1 MAKKTLSMSLVVA
14 MLATSNV
21 PVWATEFS
29 DGTDISTF
37 SSEAQAPVV
46 DNGVTDDT
54 ASAQTIVD
62 DSSAA
67 TKPSVSI
74 VAASDVATVGETLRV
89 ESNRFNKDLNKN
101 TDYKNQDFVAYGWYS
116 VDNDGTE
123 KNISGVNQDNANH
136 PLINDEY
143 TVTKDDIGKK
153 IICKMHIHRK
163 ATGEDSDKWDD
174 SVAISAA
181 IPVAYSL
188 DAEDYY
194 DSTIKADEYVK
205 QGDQLSYTGNVS
217 LKKEDASISEL
228 KWYDPSGNEVTKKS
242 ENFLRATELGEYTL
256 KATVTAPNF
265 SKTVTLATVTS
276 VKNINA
282 ESITGTVSISN
293 EANNQ
298 WGYENTAEYHAEV
311 PTGVELNYIWQTY
324 NEEDKKW
331 EKPAGKNV
339 EGKDKKIVPEKFIPD
354 KEDCGK
360 KLRVVAQFI
369 NAESK
374 QVIKEVESNNYEV
387 APLQIAADD
396 ITYGNDLNF
405 YIKEVENPAKVD
417 WVKVFKKDVY
427 GTKENPKP
435 VEKDEY
441 ELITQ
446 DTDKSGIRTV
456 TIKLKGAYSGEKTVT
471 VNVGEFS
478 LKTCKVTLENKYVPF
493 VGDGQYAAPVI
504 KEVEWANR
512 VSLKEGEDYVVDKTS
527 LKNGITLDGK
537 KYDCINAG
545 PQYIRLLGRG
555 DFTGSDLDVPYEI
568 VARSMENCKV
578 VWTGKPV
585 VKGEPLVAG
594 TDVKDSKNTHFV
606 VVDNKGYVLVP
617 DKDYTY
623 DKEGIYDVSQQKCK
637 VKITAKGAKEDKV
650 NKVYTG
656 ANYYGTTES
665 DYTTVGTNL
674 EAALTAYVQEVVSAQ
689 DYTGKAITFSKLN
702 KISANEVKAAN
713 RKAGTG
719 IEDVGFTDDLEV
731 GVDFDITYLNNTNA
745 YLLKDKNGKYI
756 DYKNGERV
764 DAHSA
769 FDTNGVKYYTVSDN
783 SVDFDVA
790 NDDPQAPQ
798 VYITFKGKFSGQTTP
813 VRFSIRQ
820 AKFDLSEA
828 NKLALKGGVTF
839 DPTATDASAM
849 TTYADQLKAIKVIFD
864 KTQELKNTVDYTYDY
879 YYVNDTQDVSTEDGV
894 FKYEAVAHNSR
905 VLEGSTRVSV
915 YDGNFYGSFSEQV
928 PVDAKSITAKSITVD
943 DIANQ
948 KYSGKLIEPKV
959 TVKDGSYTLVEGTD
973 YQLSYKN
980 NRSAGTATVTI
991 NGLTAKGRYTDSIS
1005 KTFTIENKSIAD
1017 AKIMKKGSYNSSY
1030 TDLSKYKASD
1040 YVLKSS
1046 LYNNGREVSADFDV
1060 VDANNN
1066 LLREGYD
1073 YTVEYKNNTKVGT
1086 ATIVITGKGDYEGT
1100 LEGSFEIL
1108 GKGISGH
1115 FVEEKIPAQT
1125 YTGSAVEP
1133 KVTFVP
1139 DSPNLVEG
1147 KDYEITYEYNVNPG
1161 KGDATDINNVG
1172 PKVVAHGIGQY
1183 AGYVKLGFE
1192 IKKADITVANVKAE
1206 DATYAGGKIAES
1218 KITVTNPAGGAALK
1232 EGEDYTVE
1240 YVSGTNVGDTGKA
1253 ILHLVNNKC
1262 YTFSGDDSNN
1272 ATIIVTYN
1280 IVAKDLKDVTV
1291 DTIEDQ
1297 TATGAQI
1304 KPGLVVKNGNVLMK
1318 EGVDYQVTYGTNTE
1332 IGAGTVTLTPVEGNK
1347 NYTGSKEVTFKIVEA
1362 KLEVGAPM
1370 ISDVKVVGNRATVIL
1385 SGEAEGAAG
1394 YDYVISTDKDCI
1406 TNKNYVS
1413 VNKNQVSTSTP
1424 FKYVQKGTYYAY
1436 CHAWTRDANGKKVF
1450 GEWSEGK
1457 KFKVTAITPDAPV
1470 ITNVKVSG
1478 STIKVTYKAAA
1489 NATGY
1494 DVVLGTSSKK
1504 ENGETRPYHYGD
1516 HKVLNLKE
1524 GTVTATFK
1532 NVPAGT
1538 WTVGMHA
1545 FNRTSEN
1552 NRKVFSP
1559 WSNLKKAT
1567 VK

>member
-1 MAKKTLSMSLVVA
+1 MTKIKNTKKGMAKKTLSMSLVVA

-21 PVWATEFS
+21 PVWASEFS

-37 SSEAQAPVV
+37 SSEAEAPVV
-46 DNGVTDDT
+46 DNEVTDDT

-67 TKPSVSI
+67 TTPSVSI
-74 VAASDVATVGETLRV
+74 VADENTAAVGQTLSVSANRSNEGLDMNASITNQEFVAFGWFLVDATGKELERLD
-89 ESNRFNKDLNKN
+89 S
-101 TDYKNQDFVAYGWYS
+101 KNQDG
-116 VDNDGTE
+116 DNKPVLQET
-123 KNISGVNQDNANH
+123 
-136 PLINDEY
+136 Y
-143 TVTKDDIGKK
+143 TVVEKTAGN
-153 IICKMHIHRK
+153 RK
-163 ATGEDSDKWDD
+163 TAGNYIVCRMFAHYTDD
-174 SVAISAA
+174 SWKTLAESKP

-188 DAEDYY
+188 NAKDYY
-194 DSTIKADEYVK
+194 KSTIKTEGYVTK
-205 QGDQLSYTGNVS
+205 GDQLSYTGKVTAKNGATVS
-217 LKKEDASISEL
+217 EP
-228 KWYDPSGNEVTKKS
+228 KWYDPNGKEVGPGS
-242 ENFLRATELGEYTL
+242 EGFLRATENGEYTL

-265 SKTVTLATVTS
+265 SEIVTLATVWS
-276 VKNINA
+276 GKAIDA
-282 ESITGTVSISN
+282 DSITGKVSMSN

-298 WGYENTAEYHAEV
+298 WGYENKAEYSAEV
-311 PTGVELNYIWQTY
+311 PEGTYLNYKWQTY
-324 NEEDKKW
+324 NETTEKW
-331 EKPAGKNV
+331 ETVDQNT
-339 EGKDKKIVPEKFIPD
+339 DTYVPEKT
-354 KEDCGK
+354 DCGK
-360 KLRVVAQFI
+360 KLRVVAEFI
-369 NAESK
+369 NQESK
-374 QVIKEVESNNYEV
+374 QVVKEVESNSYKV
-387 APLQIAADD
+387 AALQIAADD
-396 ITYGNDLNF
+396 IDYGDDENF
-405 YIKEVENPAKVD
+405 YIKDVNDKASVD
-417 WVKVFKKDVY
+417 WVSVY
-427 GTKENPKP
+427 KEDSAKNTIA
-435 VEKDEY
+435 DEY
-441 ELITQ
+441 VTKNEFEVITQ
-446 DTDKSGIRTV
+446 DTDKPGIRTV

-471 VNVGEFS
+471 VNVGEYS
-478 LKTCKVTLENKYVPF
+478 LATCKVTLENKYVPF

-504 KEVEWANR
+504 KEVKWANR
-512 VSLKEGEDYVVDKTS
+512 VTLKEGEDYVVDKKS
-527 LKNGITLDGK
+527 LKYNID
-537 KYDCINAG
+537 AG
-545 PQYIRLLGRG
+545 TQYVKLEGRG
-555 DFTGSDLDVPYEI
+555 DFTGTYLWVEYEI

-650 NKVYTG
+650 NKVYTD
-656 ANYYGTTES
+656 ANYYGTAES

-674 EAALTAYVQEVVSAQ
+674 EAALTAYVRTVVSAQ
-689 DYTGKAITFSKLN
+689 NYTGKAITFSKLN
-702 KISANEVKAAN
+702 KISAADVKAA
-713 RKAGTG
+713 TG
-719 IEDVGFTDDLEV
+719 LKKVDFKDDLEV
-731 GVDFDITYLNNTNA
+731 GVDFDITYVNNTNA
-745 YLLKDKNGKYI
+745 YLLKDKDGKLLNAKQY
-756 DYKNGERV
+756 V
-764 DAHSA
+764 DN
-769 FDTNGVKYYTVSDN
+769 NGVKYYTETGNDAV
-783 SVDFDVA
+783 VA

-798 VYITFKGKFSGQTTP
+798 VYLTFKGKYSGKTTP
-813 VRFSIRQ
+813 VRFAINQVALNSV
-820 AKFDLSEA
+820 
-828 NKLALKGGVTF
+828 ALKGGVTF

-849 TTYADQLKAIKVIFD
+849 TTYADQVKAIKLVFD
-864 KTQELKNTVDYTYDY
+864 KTQELKNTVDYTFDY
-879 YYVNDTQDVSTEDGV
+879 YYVDDTKDVSTENGV
-894 FKYEAVAHNSR
+894 FKYEAVAHNSK
-905 VLEGSTRVSV
+905 VMEGSTRVSV
-915 YDGNFYGSFSEQV
+915 YDGNFYGTVAADVQ
-928 PVDAKSITAKSITVD
+928 VDAKSITAKSITVD

-973 YQLSYKN
+973 YELSYKN

-991 NGLTAKGRYTDSIS
+991 TGLTAKGRYTDSIS

-1030 TDLSKYKASD
+1030 TDLSKYKDSD

-1046 LYNNGREVSADFDV
+1046 LYNNDREVSADFDV

-1161 KGDATDINNVG
+1161 KGDETDINNVG

-1192 IKKADITVANVKAE
+1192 IKKADITAANVKAE
-1206 DATYAGGKIAES
+1206 DATYAGGMIAES

-1457 KFKVTAITPDAPV
+1457 EFKVTATTPDAPV

-1545 FNRTSEN
+1545 FNRTSEDGK
-1552 NRKVFSP
+1552 KVFSP

>member
-1 MAKKTLSMSLVVA
+1 MTKIKNTKKGMAKKTLSMSLVVA

-21 PVWATEFS
+21 PVWAAEFS
-29 DGTDISTF
+29 DG
-37 SSEAQAPVV
+37 SEATTFTSEAEAPVV
-46 DNGVTDDT
+46 DSENTDDT
-54 ASAQTIVD
+54 VAAQKIVD
-62 DSSAA
+62 DSTEAKVEIKGTAAVGQTLSASA
-67 TKPSVSI
+67 NRTNEGLDMNAPI
-74 VAASDVATVGETLRV
+74 TNQEFVAFGWFYAGTNHRLDGQ
-89 ESNRFNKDLNKN
+89 
-101 TDYKNQDFVAYGWYS
+101 NQDA
-116 VDNDGTE
+116 
-123 KNISGVNQDNANH
+123 ANK
-136 PLINDEY
+136 PLLQQEY
-143 TVTKDDIGKK
+143 TVK
-153 IICKMHIHRK
+153 
-163 ATGEDSDKWDD
+163 DSDLGKNIVCRMFAHYKGSDD
-174 SVAISAA
+174 NWKTLAESAPVAIAFSQN
-181 IPVAYSL
+181 
-188 DAEDYY
+188 AEDYY
-194 DSTIKADEYVK
+194 DSTITTEDYVTL
-205 QGDQLSYTGNVS
+205 GDQLSYTGKVTPKNGA
-217 LKKEDASISEL
+217 KISEL
-228 KWYDPSGNEVTKKS
+228 KWYDPDGNEVKAGS
-242 ENFLRATELGEYTL
+242 EGFLYVGDEGKYELRATI
-256 KATVTAPNF
+256 TAPNF
-265 SKTVTLATVTS
+265 SKTVPIAYTYAVSS
-276 VKNINA
+276 VDPD
-282 ESITGTVSISN
+282 SITGKVSISN
-293 EANNQ
+293 DAQNQ
-298 WGYENTAEYHAEV
+298 WGYANKAEYNAEV
-311 PTGVELNYIWQTY
+311 PKNTYLNFVWQTY
-324 NEEDKKW
+324 DETTKTWNTVDDDTDTYVPKKS
-331 EKPAGKNV
+331 
-339 EGKDKKIVPEKFIPD
+339 
-354 KEDCGK
+354 DCGK
-360 KLRVVAQFI
+360 KLHVVAQFI
-369 NAESK
+369 NQASN
-374 QVIKEVESNNYEV
+374 QVIKEVASNDYKV
-387 APLQIAADD
+387 AALQIAADD
-396 ITYGNDLNF
+396 IDYGDDENFGITDVND
-405 YIKEVENPAKVD
+405 KVSVD
-417 WVKVFKKDVY
+417 WVSVYKEDSAKKVIAD
-427 GTKENPKP
+427 EELNA
-435 VEKDEY
+435 DEY
-441 ELITQ
+441 ELVTQ
-446 DTDKSGIRTV
+446 DTDKPGFRTV
-456 TIKLKGAYSGEKTVT
+456 TIKLKGAYSGELTKT
-471 VNVGEFS
+471 VNVGEYS
-478 LKTCKVTLENKYVPF
+478 LRTCKVTLENYYVPF

-504 KEVEWANR
+504 KEVKWANR
-512 VSLKEGEDYVVDKTS
+512 ITLKEGEDYVVDKSS
-527 LKNGITLDGK
+527 LTDNID
-537 KYDCINAG
+537 AG
-545 PQYIRLLGRG
+545 EQWLRLEGRG
-555 DFTGSDLDVPYEI
+555 DFTGSSLWVKYEI
-568 VARSMENCKV
+568 VARSMKNCKV

-585 VKGEPLVAG
+585 VKGEKLIAG
-594 TDVKDSKNTHFV
+594 TNSKDSKNTHFV
-606 VVDNKGYVLVP
+606 VVDEKGYVLIP

-623 DKEGIYDVSQQKCK
+623 NKDGLWEVSEQKCK
-637 VKITAKGAKEDKV
+637 VKISSKDTVKEDKEH
-650 NKVYTG
+650 NVYVG
-656 ANYYGTTES
+656 GNYYGSTES

-674 EAALTAYVQEVVSAQ
+674 EAALTAYVQKVVSAQ

-702 KISANEVKAAN
+702 KISADDVK
-713 RKAGTG
+713 KVTG
-719 IEDVGFTDDLEV
+719 FKNVGFKDDLEV

-745 YLLKDKNGKYI
+745 YLLKDKDGKYI
-756 DYKNGERV
+756 DYNNKNKRV
-764 DAHSA
+764 EADSA

-783 SVDFDVA
+783 SVDSDVA

-820 AKFDLSEA
+820 VDINSAT
-828 NKLALKGGVTF
+828 LKGGVTF

-879 YYVNDTQDVSTEDGV
+879 YYVNDTKDVSTEDGV

-948 KYSGKLIEPKV
+948 KYNGKLIEPKV

-973 YQLSYKN
+973 YQLRYKN
-980 NRSAGTATVTI
+980 NRSAGTATVII
-991 NGLTAKGRYTDSIS
+991 NGLADKGRYKDSIS

-1046 LYNNGREVSADFDV
+1046 LYNNDREVSAEFDV

-1125 YTGSAVEP
+1125 YTGSAIEP

-1457 KFKVTAITPDAPV
+1457 EFKVTATTPDAPV